1 MPGLSTGVESIC
13 LLSERGKTSGEHGGE
28 WACVFEHTECEIP
41 GRQFGIRINRRTIQH
56 NDKTTVRD

>member
-28 WACVFEHTECEIP
+28 WACVFEHTECEMP
-41 GRQFGIRINRRTIQH
+41 GRQFGIRVWSLG
-56 NDKTTVRD
+56 KTCELKELF